1 MTRRTTNSTRTYTLC
16 PYTALVRSRIVL
28 VAAGGREQRG
38 RRFGGLGI
46 GAAFEQEARKPP
58 VAGGAGHA
66 QRGQAVVVERGHRRG
81 RRSEEHTSELQ
92 SIMRISYAVFCL
104 EKNII

>member
-38 RRFGGLGI
+38 RRFGGVGI

-66 QRGQAVVVERGHRRG
+66 LRGQAVVVERGHLRG
-81 RRSEEHTSELQ
+81 RVAQQHGHADRKSTRLNSSH
-92 SIMRISYAVFCL
+92 
-104 EKNII
+104 